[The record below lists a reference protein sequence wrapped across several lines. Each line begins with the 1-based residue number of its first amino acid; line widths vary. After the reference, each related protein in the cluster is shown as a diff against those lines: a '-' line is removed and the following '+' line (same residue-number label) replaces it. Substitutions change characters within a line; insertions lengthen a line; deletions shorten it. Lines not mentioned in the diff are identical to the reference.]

1 MIADESIYPITSKII
16 TTKNLCVLH
25 VFTVQMS
32 MGTLRLIC
40 LPTRSRSSE
49 SPAEWLELK

>member
-1 MIADESIYPITSKII
+1 MSFQPPTSGGFFSRY
-16 TTKNLCVLH
+16 KNLCVLRA
-25 VFTVQMS
+25 FTVQMS

-40 LPTRSRSSE
+40 LPTRSRDSE